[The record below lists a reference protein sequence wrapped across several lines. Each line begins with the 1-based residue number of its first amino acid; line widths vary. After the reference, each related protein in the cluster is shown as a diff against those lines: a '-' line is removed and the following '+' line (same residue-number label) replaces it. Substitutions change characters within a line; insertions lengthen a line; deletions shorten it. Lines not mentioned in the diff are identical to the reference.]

1 MLQKT
6 SPTFCALVATLMLL
20 SLGISQSAQSEYRK
34 MGLQEEGEAV
44 DDYEHMPG
52 EICNAKFFS
61 CSDLQ
66 GRLLNWGRGKGE
78 QAPEAMTKF
87 HVNEEQ
93 GRQKGQNDTA
103 VSWDLASMP
112 FFSMRQGSGFTAPES
127 GRRGVVC
134 SPCVMLSS

>member
-1 MLQKT
+1 MLKRT
-6 SPTFCALVATLMLL
+6 SPAFCALVVTLMLL

-44 DDYEHMPG
+44 DDYECMPG
-52 EICNAKFFS
+52 EIRNAAFFTGP
-61 CSDLQ
+61 DLQ
-66 GRLLNWGRGKGE
+66 GILLNWGRGKGE

-93 GRQKGQNDTA
+93 GRQEGQNDTA
-103 VSWDLASMP
+103 LSWDLASMP
-112 FFSMRQGSGFTAPES
+112 IFSMRQGSGITAPES

-134 SPCVMLSS
+134 PPCVMLSF